1 MCHPYLTEQ
10 SVRPGRPRPRD
21 APQGRARTAR
31 PRPCANGGDDD
42 YGVGVGVA
50 TGSGRPGVPR
60 MRTRSARSVGS
71 AGFAL
76 SYRPVTWTWRA
87 GVCVQFTALAA
98 RVTEPDMTFVD
109 GERVTLTTS
118 PRQYG
123 LCALPRRAGLSV
135 TPPLH
140 TLAT

>member
-1 MCHPYLTEQ
+1 MP
-10 SVRPGRPRPRD
+10 PGACPDSAATPLCR
-21 APQGRARTAR
+21 
-31 PRPCANGGDDD
+31 GGDDD
-42 YGVGVGVA
+42 YGVGVAVA

-71 AGFAL
+71 AWFAV
-76 SYRPVTWTWRA
+76 SYRPATWTWRD

-98 RVTEPDMTFVD
+98 RATEPEMIFVD
-109 GERVTLTTS
+109 GARVTLTTS

-123 LCALPRRAGLSV
+123 LCEPPRRAGLSV

-140 TLAT
+140 TPATLPTTWL